1 MLFTFHINTPF
12 IDEKGIRLAMHDLV
26 NETEVKRFDS
36 FVWQAI
42 QSNFNGIFSLKLSNM
57 LYTISL

>member
-1 MLFTFHINTPF
+1 MLITFRINIPF
-12 IDEKGIRLAMHDLV
+12 IDEKGIILAMDDSV

-36 FVWQAI
+36 FAWQAL